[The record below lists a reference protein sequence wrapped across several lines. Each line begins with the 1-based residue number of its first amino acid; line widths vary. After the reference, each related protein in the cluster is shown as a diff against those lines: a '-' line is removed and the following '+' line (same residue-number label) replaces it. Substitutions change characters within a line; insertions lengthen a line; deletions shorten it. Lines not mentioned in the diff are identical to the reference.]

1 MNKKQKDQKKQKMKY
16 SGKQKCHTDKALI
29 AYSTDLNQI
38 LSVNTEIGSIHDF
51 KIFRNCRVWS
61 YQVIQNAIS
70 KEFDLGFLG
79 VNKYIPDAKIPH
91 KKSKHHKLTKQEK
104 KENRQLSQSRIR
116 IENINREIKIFRI
129 CKEVRRHKQK
139 KHNLFWNLIA
149 GVVNFKLRN

>member
-1 MNKKQKDQKKQKMKY
+1 M
-16 SGKQKCHTDKALI
+16 

-38 LSVNTEIGSIHDF
+38 LSIDTNFGSVHDF
-51 KIFRNCRVWS
+51 KMFKGSRIWS
-61 YQVIQNAIS
+61 YQVIQNATS

-79 VNKYIPDAKIPH
+79 VTKYIPDAKIPH
-91 KKSKHHKLTKQEK
+91 KKPKKSKSNPKPELTKQEK
-104 KENRQLSQSRIR
+104 RENRELSSTRVK

-149 GVVNFKLRN
+149 GIVNFKKRN